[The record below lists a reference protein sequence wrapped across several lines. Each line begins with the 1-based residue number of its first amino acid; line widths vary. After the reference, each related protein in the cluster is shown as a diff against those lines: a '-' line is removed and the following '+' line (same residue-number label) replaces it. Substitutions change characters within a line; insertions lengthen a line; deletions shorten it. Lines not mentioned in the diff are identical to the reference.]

1 MMFTLCAVNEIKQL
15 AFFSFFAIA
24 LLTGP
29 ATGLAVCWSRGW
41 VQKLKG
47 VAVGSAVGALAVVA
61 LAFMVDATGR
71 DLAPVSGELL
81 RHTFPC
87 EPPDL
92 SGNVTLGW
100 AMLYA
105 VKVAAIILTTKF
117 ATTSLLSL
125 SSVAMQLGM
134 RFKRNLRQRPGPD

>member
-24 LLTGP
+24 FLTGP
-29 ATGLAVCWSRGW
+29 ATGLVVSWSRGW
-41 VQKLKG
+41 VQKLRG

-61 LAFMVDATGR
+61 LAFMFDTGGAVP
-71 DLAPVSGELL
+71 LPGEPN
-81 RHTFPC
+81 RITFTC
-87 EPPDL
+87 GPPDL

-105 VKVAAIILTTKF
+105 VKAAAIILTTKF
-117 ATTSLLSL
+117 ATTTSLSL
-125 SSVAMQLGM
+125 SAMAM
-134 RFKRNLRQRPGPD
+134 RFAMRLKRSLRRRDGPE